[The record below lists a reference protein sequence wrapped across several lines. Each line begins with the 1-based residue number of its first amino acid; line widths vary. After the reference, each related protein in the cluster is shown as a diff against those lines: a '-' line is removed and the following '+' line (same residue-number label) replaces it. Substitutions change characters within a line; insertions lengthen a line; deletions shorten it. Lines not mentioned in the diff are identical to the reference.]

1 MEQARCEK
9 LVLELLDR
17 SGAERPGGRLRPH
30 GPTRIREPEG
40 TALGSAE
47 SESVEAG
54 IRRLL
59 RMLAALEEAIIRLE
73 SSGDPDVAHVVRR
86 LRALQDD
93 IATALRLSDSR
104 GRRVAA
110 RKRRA

>member
-1 MEQARCEK
+1 
-9 LVLELLDR
+9 
-17 SGAERPGGRLRPH
+17 
-30 GPTRIREPEG
+30 
-40 TALGSAE
+40 
-47 SESVEAG
+47 
-54 IRRLL
+54 
-59 RMLAALEEAIIRLE
+59 MLAALEEAIIRLE

>member
-1 MEQARCEK
+1 MERAHCEK

-17 SGAERPGGRLRPH
+17 SGAERLGGRLRPH
-30 GPTRIREPEG
+30 GPTRIGEPEG
-40 TALGSAE
+40 TALGCAE
-47 SESVEAG
+47 SESLEAG
-54 IRRLL
+54 VRRLL

-73 SSGDPDVAHVVRR
+73 NSGDPDVDHVVRR

-104 GRRVAA
+104 GRRVAD